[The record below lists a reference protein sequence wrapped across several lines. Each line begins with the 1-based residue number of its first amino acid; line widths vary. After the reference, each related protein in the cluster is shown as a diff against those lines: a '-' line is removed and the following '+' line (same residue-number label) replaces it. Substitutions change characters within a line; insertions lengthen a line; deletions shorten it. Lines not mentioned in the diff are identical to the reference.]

1 MIVIP
6 CGLEIVVMSMH
17 CCPSQGKNG
26 VPSLFVTVRRMIEGH
41 VQTHCKGACPRSQ
54 PKGQD
59 YGCEDPLN
67 ESMHCGE
74 CYRTRAGGPG
84 SATQGLA
91 GALTVKSAALN
102 RNGAE
107 VVDTQVR
114 FAEGDCPGDGLL
126 YRVNQRTLNLSWKEL
141 DS

>member
-1 MIVIP
+1 
-6 CGLEIVVMSMH
+6 VVMSMH

-26 VPSLFVTVRRMIEGH
+26 VPGLFVTVRMMIEGH
-41 VQTHCKGACPRSQ
+41 VQTHHEGTCPGGQ

-74 CYRTRAGGPG
+74 CYRTRAGSPG

-91 GALTVKSAALN
+91 GAPSVKSAALD
-102 RNGAE
+102 RGAAE

-126 YRVNQRTLNLSWKEL
+126 YRVSQRTLNLSWKEL